1 MGTTSTERMRRM
13 RERRARSIEAGERLP
28 VRDADELLVPA
39 VHETIEALQLG
50 PEYEAAAAVA
60 LRYAQ
65 AIDEAKDPAWALRW
79 LGPELLRSLEELGGT
94 PRARAKM
101 KPAVKPGPERPNRL
115 AELRAVHAKRMDGRG
130 A

>member
-1 MGTTSTERMRRM
+1 MSTSTERMRRL

-39 VHETIEALQLG
+39 VQETVAALQLG
-50 PEYEAAAAVA
+50 PEFDAAAAVA

-65 AIDEAKDPAWALRW
+65 AIDEAKDPAWGLRW
-79 LGPELLRSLEELGGT
+79 IGPLLLASLEALGGT
-94 PRARAKM
+94 PRARAQM
-101 KPAVKPGPERPNRL
+101 KPTARPGPQRPNRV
-115 AELRAVHAKRMDGRG
+115 AELRAAHAKSMKGRG

>member
-1 MGTTSTERMRRM
+1 MGTTSTERMRRL
-13 RERRARSIEAGERLP
+13 RERRAASIEAGEPMP

-39 VHETIEALQLG
+39 VRETIEALQLG

-65 AIDEAKDPAWALRW
+65 AIDAAKDPAWALRW

-101 KPAVKPGPERPNRL
+101 KPAAKPGRERPNRL
-115 AELRAVHAKRMDGRG
+115 TELRAVHARAMKDRG